1 MPRSFSNLVELYQRA
16 CKDFGPH
23 DLFGTKHGD
32 HWHWMS
38 YAEFGERVDEF
49 RAGLAG
55 LGIGP
60 GDRVAIVANNCAE
73 WAIAAYA
80 TYGLR
85 AAFVPMYEAQ
95 VTDEWVFILKDC
107 AARAVI
113 ASRREI
119 FDTLVARQ
127 GELPQLEHVIGIDVP
142 EKDPRSFAAVAERG
156 RAAPVPAVEPAPGE
170 IAGFIYTSGTTG
182 LPKGVVLT
190 HRNFCTNVNDA
201 SIVFPIGPEDRCLA
215 FLYWAHAF
223 GQTAELHQF
232 ISHGLALAIN
242 DDVAN
247 LVANLAEVR
256 PTVLVAVPRIFN
268 RIYDGITKQMAERPA
283 AIQQLFR
290 AGIAAA
296 TRRSR
301 GEKVGFGGAL
311 AHRIADA
318 LIFRKVR
325 ARLGGRLRFCVS
337 GSAALSKEVAEFV
350 DALGIAVYEGY
361 GLSEAS
367 PVVSANYPGAQR
379 IGSVGKPFPSV
390 RVVID
395 KDVTGDPVNG
405 EIVVYG
411 DNVMQG
417 YHHRPEENA
426 QTFTADGGLRTG
438 DMGHLDQD
446 GFLFITG
453 RIKEQYKLENGKY
466 TVPSP
471 LEEDLKLSPFIAN
484 VMLYGE
490 NRPYNVAVVVPD
502 IPSVERWAKQ
512 QGHTLGD
519 LRTDERVKAL
529 LQAELDKHS
538 QHFKGYE
545 RPKRLL
551 VVLEDFTIENG
562 ILTPSLKIKRREV
575 IKRYGSQIEA
585 LYD

>member
-1 MPRSFSNLVELYQRA
+1 MPRSFNNLVELYQRA
-16 CKDFGPH
+16 VSDFASH

-38 YAEFGERVDEF
+38 YADFGERVDEF
-49 RAGLAG
+49 RAGLSA
-55 LGIGP
+55 LGVGP
-60 GDRVAIVANNCAE
+60 GDRVGIVANNCVE
-73 WAIAAYA
+73 WAVGAYA

-85 AAFVPMYEAQ
+85 AAYVPMYEAQ
-95 VTDEWVFILKDC
+95 AADEWIFILNDC
-107 AARAVI
+107 GARVVI
-113 ASRREI
+113 ARTPEV
-119 FDTLVARQ
+119 FETLVARQ
-127 GELPQLEHVIGIDVP
+127 KEIPTLEHVLGVSLP
-142 EKDPRSFAAVAERG
+142 ESDPRSFAAIVERG
-156 RAAPVPAVEPAPGE
+156 RKAPVPAMEPAPGE

-201 SIVFPIGPEDRCLA
+201 SLVFPIGPDDKCLA

-232 ISHGLALAIN
+232 VSHGLAMAIN
-242 DDVAN
+242 DDIAN

-283 AIQQLFR
+283 AIQKLFQ
-290 AGIAAA
+290 AGILAA

-301 GEKVGFGGAL
+301 GEKIGFGAAL
-311 AHRIADA
+311 AHKIADA
-318 LIFRKVR
+318 LIFSKVR
-325 ARLGGRLRFCVS
+325 ARLGGRMRFCVS

-350 DALGIAVYEGY
+350 NALGIAVYEGY

-367 PVVSANYPGAQR
+367 PVVSSNYPGAHR

-395 KDVTGDPVNG
+395 KDVTNDPVNG

-417 YHHRPEENA
+417 YHNRPQENA

-438 DMGHLDQD
+438 DMGYLDQD
-446 GFLFITG
+446 GFLYITG

-471 LEEDLKLSPFIAN
+471 LEEQLKLSPYIAN

-490 NRPYNVAVVVPD
+490 NKPFNVAVVVPD
-502 IPSVERWAKQ
+502 VPSVERWAKQ

-519 LRTDERVKAL
+519 LATDARVKTL
-529 LQAELDKHS
+529 LQAELDKYS
-538 QHFKGYE
+538 QSFKSYE

-551 VVLEDFTIENG
+551 VVLEDFTVENG

-575 IKRYGSQIEA
+575 VKRYGAQIEA
-585 LYD
+585 TYA

>member
-16 CKDFGPH
+16 CQDFAH
-23 DLFGTKHGD
+23 REVFGVKHGD
-32 HWHWMS
+32 HWDWLT

-49 RAGLAG
+49 RAGLAA

-60 GDRVAIVANNCAE
+60 GDRIGIVANNCVE
-73 WAIAAYA
+73 WAVAAYA

-95 VTDEWVFILKDC
+95 HADEWVFILKDC

-113 ASRREI
+113 GSRAAI
-119 FDTLVARQ
+119 FETLMARKS
-127 GELPQLEHVIGIDVP
+127 ELPALEHVIGIELP
-142 EKDPRSFAAVAERG
+142 ENDPRSFAHVSALG
-156 RAAPVPAVEPAPGE
+156 RAAPIPAMLPAPGE

-182 LPKGVVLT
+182 QPKGVVLT
-190 HRNFCTNVNDA
+190 HKNFVTNVNDA
-201 SIVFPIGPEDRCLA
+201 SQVFPMGPDDRALA

-232 ISHGLALAIN
+232 LSHGLSLAIN

-247 LVANLAEVR
+247 LVTNLAVVR
-256 PTVLVAVPRIFN
+256 PTILVAVPRIFN

-283 AIQQLFR
+283 AIQALFR
-290 AGIAAA
+290 AGLKAA

-301 GEKVGFGGAL
+301 GEKLGLGELAAL
-311 AHRIADA
+311 KLADS

-325 ARLGGRLRFCVS
+325 ARLGGRLKFCVS
-337 GSAALSKEVAEFV
+337 GSAALSKDVAEFV
-350 DALGIAVYEGY
+350 NALGIDVYEGY

-367 PVVSANYPGAQR
+367 PVVSSNYPGAQR

-395 KDVTGDPVNG
+395 RDVTGDPVNG

-417 YHHRPEENA
+417 YHNRPEENA

-438 DMGHLDQD
+438 DMGHLDED
-446 GFLFITG
+446 GYLFITG

-471 LEEDLKLSPFIAN
+471 LEEDLKLSPYIAN

-490 NRPYNVAVVVPD
+490 NKPFNVAIVVPD
-502 IPSVERWAKQ
+502 MGSLERWAKQ
-512 QGHTLGD
+512 RGEALGD
-519 LRTDERVKAL
+519 PVTDPKVKAL
-529 LQAELDKHS
+529 LQAELDKQS
-538 QHFKGYE
+538 AHFKGYE
-545 RPKRLL
+545 RPKKLM
-551 VVLEDFTIENG
+551 VVLEDFTVENG

-575 IKRYGSQIEA
+575 VKRYGAELEA
-585 LYD
+585 LYR

>member
-1 MPRSFSNLVELYQRA
+1 MPRSFSNLVELYLRA
-16 CKDFGPH
+16 CQDFGPQE
-23 DLFGTKHGD
+23 LFGTKHGD
-32 HWHWMS
+32 HWHWITYS
-38 YAEFGERVDEF
+38 EFGERVDEF
-49 RAGLAG
+49 RAGLAT
-55 LGIGP
+55 LGVGP
-60 GDRVAIVANNCAE
+60 GDRVAMVANNCVE
-73 WAIAAYA
+73 WAVAAYA

-95 VTDEWVFILKDC
+95 VADEWLFILKDC
-107 AARAVI
+107 TARVVI
-113 ASRREI
+113 ASRPDI
-119 FDTLVARQ
+119 FQTLAARQ
-127 GELPQLEHVIGIDVP
+127 SEAPSLEHVVGIDLP
-142 EKDPRSFAAVAERG
+142 ETDPRSFAAVAARG
-156 RAAPVPAVEPAPGE
+156 RALPVPVVEPAPGE

-201 SIVFPIGPEDRCLA
+201 GIRFPLSPEDRCLA

-223 GQTAELHQF
+223 GQTAELHEF
-232 ISHGLALAIN
+232 IGFGLSLAIN

-247 LVANLAEVR
+247 LVANLADVR

-283 AIQQLFR
+283 AVQKLFR

-301 GEKVGFGGAL
+301 GQKLGLGELLAL
-311 AHRIADA
+311 KLADA

-367 PVVSANYPGAQR
+367 PVVSSNYPGFQR

-417 YHHRPEENA
+417 YHNRPEENA

-438 DMGHLDQD
+438 DMGHIDED

-471 LEEDLKLSPFIAN
+471 LEEELKLSPYITN

-490 NRPYNVAVVVPD
+490 NKPYNVAVVVPD
-502 IPSVERWAKQ
+502 VQSLERWAKHEH
-512 QGHTLGD
+512 HTLGD
-519 LRTDERVKAL
+519 LRSDPRVRAL
-529 LQAELDKHS
+529 LQAELDKYS
-538 QHFKGYE
+538 AHFKGYE

-551 VVLEDFTIENG
+551 DVLEDFTVENG
-562 ILTPSLKIKRREV
+562 VLTPSLKIKRREV
-575 IKRYGSQIEA
+575 VKRYGPQIEA
-585 LYD
+585 LYA